1 MIRTPVAT
9 LIVLTVAM
17 ASVAAQTPA
26 PKAKAPAAAPAKQAP
41 ADTAKAMPVAERTAI
56 QSDLAWLGLY
66 NGLIDGE
73 VSDRM
78 VTAIKTF
85 QKDRGG
91 KQTGVL
97 NPQERTTLASGAR
110 TKQTQSGW
118 KISVDPVNG
127 IRLGLPAK
135 LVPQQS
141 SGASG
146 AKWASAQ
153 GQIQIE
159 TWRDRGAGLTLAA
172 AVEREAKQP
181 NRKVQYRVVK
191 PDFFV
196 LSGLQGLK
204 KFYIRGQIRGSEVRG
219 LTILYDQATE
229 GTMDPLVILMSSA
242 FTPFPAAGAQAGA
255 PPPRKKVEYATGV
268 VIGSEGFILTDRQAV
283 DGCQS
288 IVIAG
293 HGNADRVAEDK
304 DRDLALL
311 RIYGAAGL
319 KPLAFGSGAAKPAL
333 TLTGIADPQNQG
345 GGAQVTSV
353 NATAAN
359 GGANGETVL
368 TPAPALGFSGAP
380 ATDGDGRLAGLTL
393 LRTSIV
399 AGADASVSP
408 QALLVDADQI
418 RNFMSANKV
427 TPSSGAAS
435 DPKASVLRVICVRK

>member
-1 MIRTPVAT
+1 
-9 LIVLTVAM
+9 
-17 ASVAAQTPA
+17 
-26 PKAKAPAAAPAKQAP
+26 
-41 ADTAKAMPVAERTAI
+41 MPVAERTAI

-97 NPQERTTLASGAR
+97 NPQERTTLASEAR

-204 KFYIRGQIRGSEVRG
+204 KFYIRGQIR
-219 LTILYDQATE
+219 
-229 GTMDPLVILMSSA
+229 
-242 FTPFPAAGAQAGA
+242 AA
-255 PPPRKKVEYATGV
+255 RC
-268 VIGSEGFILTDRQAV
+268 AV
-283 DGCQS
+283 
-288 IVIAG
+288 
-293 HGNADRVAEDK
+293 
-304 DRDLALL
+304 
-311 RIYGAAGL
+311 
-319 KPLAFGSGAAKPAL
+319 
-333 TLTGIADPQNQG
+333 
-345 GGAQVTSV
+345 
-353 NATAAN
+353 
-359 GGANGETVL
+359 
-368 TPAPALGFSGAP
+368 
-380 ATDGDGRLAGLTL
+380 
-393 LRTSIV
+393 
-399 AGADASVSP
+399 
-408 QALLVDADQI
+408 
-418 RNFMSANKV
+418 
-427 TPSSGAAS
+427 
-435 DPKASVLRVICVRK
+435 